1 LIWQDQPLFAS
12 KFVSGGWDYFNNG
25 GSLTFPAPQYVS
37 GRWDNRVMRSKLA
50 SALVVIGLLASSMA
64 PANGIFGLS
73 KCEKVKKQ
81 ITNEEKVGLLLHKK
95 YSTQRQIVLA
105 MDNPT
110 WNDLN
115 NAHSYLPDFIDSDL
129 RIFSLVDKNSSCFT
143 TQQIAKARRETSF
156 AKQNI
161 KDISFM
167 RDYILK
173 NPRLGKKV
181 LGVETIELLRNLYPN
196 YYSYFNNKKLG

>member
-1 LIWQDQPLFAS
+1 M
-12 KFVSGGWDYFNNG
+12 K
-25 GSLTFPAPQYVS
+25 
-37 GRWDNRVMRSKLA
+37 RKLA
-50 SALVVIGLLASSMA
+50 AALLVMGLLASSVA
-64 PANGIFGLS
+64 PANAIFGLS

-81 ITNEEKVGLLLHKK
+81 ITNEEKVGLLLYKK

-115 NAHSYLPDFIDSDL
+115 SAHSYLPDFIDSDL

-143 TQQIAKARRETSF
+143 TQQIAKARRETSY
-156 AKQNI
+156 AKKNI
-161 KDISFM
+161 ADISFM

-181 LGVETIELLRNLYPN
+181 LGVESVELLRNLYPN